1 MIVDVG
7 FSDFHTY
14 KNLEKCIKIGE
25 RFITCALRLSS
36 LFFERGYVGNEVSS

>member
-25 RFITCALRLSS
+25 RFITFFFLRPSFVFTVL
-36 LFFERGYVGNEVSS
+36 